1 MDNMPVTEAQ
11 AKKLWQSI
19 LDSAIA
25 VITKPADFYRG
36 MAKSGGFGD
45 PLIFLVVMGVI
56 AGVIRAV
63 LGLFHFGMVGSAL
76 VALGSIILV
85 PIAVLIFGFVWAAI
99 LYVIWKLMGSNE
111 SYETAYRCSAYASA
125 ISPILAILGIIPFVG
140 SLIGLAWMLF
150 LLVTSSVE
158 VHKIAAKTA
167 WMVFGIITA
176 LLALMSTCSQ
186 ITARRMQK
194 QMGSWEQEFGK
205 SGDPSTP
212 EDAAK
217 ISAAMMQ
224 AMQAEM
230 AKQAREAK
238 EAEKS
243 ADEKSE

>member
-1 MDNMPVTEAQ
+1 MDNIPLTEAQ

-25 VITKPADFYRG
+25 VITKPAEFYRG
-36 MAKSGGFGD
+36 MAKTGGFGD

-63 LGLFHFGMVGSAL
+63 LGLFHLGMVGSAM
-76 VALGSIILV
+76 VALGSIIFV
-85 PIAVLIFGFVWAAI
+85 PVAVLIFGFVWAAI
-99 LYVIWKLMGSNE
+99 LYVIWKLMGSSE
-111 SYETAYRCSAYASA
+111 SYETAYRCSAYAA
-125 ISPILAILGIIPFVG
+125 AVSPIMAVVGIIPYVG

-167 WMVFGIITA
+167 WQVFGIITA
-176 LLALMSTCSQ
+176 ILALMSTCSQ
-186 ITARRMQK
+186 IAAHRAQRQF
-194 QMGSWEQEFGK
+194 GSWEREFGK
-205 SGDPSTP
+205 SQGETTP

-230 AKQAREAK
+230 AKQAKEAK
-238 EAEKS
+238 EAEKP
-243 ADEKSE
+243 ADE